1 MSNKITTAVKY
12 MQMPNTPKQVLKEL
26 ADFADDSGK
35 AFPSI
40 PTLAAATCLSE
51 RSVRNGIAWLVDQKL
66 VSKILS
72 NGGNNIY
79 FIHPE
84 NFMGEYKY
92 PANIKYAPLHDV
104 PPCTECTPASPAITP
119 APDACDPCTTFHAPL
134 HDVPTN
140 HHITI
145 NNHQGNH
152 QYIHAPEKSAQPEKS
167 KQVKKTKSVKTGL
180 PENFEISNQ
189 VQTWADQ
196 KGFDRLDQ
204 HLENFLL
211 VCEAKGYQYVNWD
224 AAFKTAI
231 RDDWAK
237 LRTSRF
243 QNTGYQSPKKDINA
257 DYWASFGQPRQQQD
271 WGEPIDVTPKKPN
284 WIEGVGHA

>member
-1 MSNKITTAVKY
+1 MSSFNFVKAVRQISMPPTTKLVA
-12 MQMPNTPKQVLKEL
+12 
-26 ADFADDSGK
+26 
-35 AFPSI
+35 I
-40 PTLAAATCLSE
+40 TLATYADYKTGECYPTVETLME
-51 RSVRNGIAWLVDQKL
+51 DTG
-66 VSKILS
+66 LS
-72 NGGNNIY
+72 NRAVCQHIRHIESMGILAVDRSNGRRSHY
-79 FIHPE
+79 KFIAENLTKAVTDSHQLLSITSDFHDTQPVTFTTEPVTFVQKAVTESHTNYHKQPIELPE
-84 NFMGEYKY
+84 EQPN
-92 PANIKYAPLHDV
+92 
-104 PPCTECTPASPAITP
+104 
-119 APDACDPCTTFHAPL
+119 
-134 HDVPTN
+134 
-140 HHITI
+140 
-145 NNHQGNH
+145 
-152 QYIHAPEKSAQPEKS
+152 IHAPEKSAQPEKS

-211 VCEAKGYQYVNWD
+211 VCEAKGYQYANWD

-271 WGEPIDVTPKKPN
+271 WGEPIDITPKKPN